1 MEGNL
6 ITLDNGLI
14 VSVDWLSFTVMSTAD
29 VVDVLDMFGYV
40 MEDFTRMPR
49 GARGYKTMFR
59 LNGYSLSVLC
69 DGNPDMGIHIDVAGS
84 AIGELV
90 RSFSETLKI
99 NTPFGEG
106 YDIDFDSTFMKALLE
121 CIVDNGH
128 VTRLDIAVDDIGCRY
143 FSTDDVYAL
152 YSNTQIVTKTRNV
165 RNFEDWDAPGRKS
178 GHTVY
183 FGSRTSDIFL
193 RVYDKQMERN
203 RKLVDSGS
211 RIDTPWTRW
220 ELELKNERAVNV
232 VKLILSD
239 LSLGVVAV
247 GVLSHYI
254 RMIELDDSNRSRCS
268 IYPLWVDFINGIS
281 SLKITVPKFE
291 KSLED
296 KKTWI
301 KRQVMPTLAAVILAD
316 GGSLEFVEDNLEN
329 GLNRMN
335 KSLYNMAMAE
345 CMGG

>member
-6 ITLDNGLI
+6 ITLDNGLV

-40 MEDFTRMPR
+40 MEDFARMPK

-69 DGNPDMGIHIDVAGS
+69 DGNPGMGIHIDVAGS

-121 CIVDNGH
+121 RIVDNGH

-268 IYPLWVDFINGIS
+268 IYPLWADFINGIS

-335 KSLYNMAMAE
+335 KSLYEMAMVE
-345 CMGG
+345 LGG

>member
-6 ITLDNGLI
+6 ITLDNGLV

-69 DGNPDMGIHIDVAGS
+69 DGNPGMGIHIDVAGS

-106 YDIDFDSTFMKALLE
+106 YDIDFDGTFMKALLE
-121 CIVDNGH
+121 RIVDNGH

-143 FSTDDVYAL
+143 FSTDDVYSL

-268 IYPLWVDFINGIS
+268 IYPLWADFINGIS

-335 KSLYNMAMAE
+335 KSLYEMAMVE
-345 CMGG
+345 LGG

>member
-6 ITLDNGLI
+6 ITLDNGLV

-40 MEDFTRMPR
+40 MDDFTRMPR

-69 DGNPDMGIHIDVAGS
+69 DGNPGMGIHIDVAGS

-90 RSFSETLKI
+90 RSFSETLKVD
-99 NTPFGEG
+99 TPFGEG
-106 YDIDFDSTFMKALLE
+106 YDIDFDSTFMVALLE
-121 CIVDNGH
+121 RIRDNGH
-128 VTRLDIAVDDIGCRY
+128 VTRIDVAIDDIGCNY
-143 FSTDDVYAL
+143 FTTDDVCGL
-152 YSNTQIVTKTRNV
+152 YGNTQIVSKFRNMRNV
-165 RNFEDWDAPGRKS
+165 VESEISGKKT

-193 RVYDKQMERN
+193 RVYDKQLERN
-203 RKLVDSGS
+203 RKLSASGTH
-211 RIDTPWTRW
+211 IDNLWVRW
-220 ELELKNERAVNV
+220 ELELKNDRAVSV
-232 VKLILSD
+232 SKMLTSGIP
-239 LSLGVVAV
+239 LGAVAV
-247 GVLSHYI
+247 GVLGHYM
-254 RMIELDDSNRSRCS
+254 RMIELDDINRSRCS
-268 IYPLWVDFINGIS
+268 THSVWADFMDGIS
-281 SLKITVPKFE
+281 SLKITVPKYE
-291 KSLED
+291 KTMDE

-329 GLNRMN
+329 GLSRMN
-335 KSLYNMAMAE
+335 KRLYKMTMVE
-345 CMGG
+345 LGG